1 MTHAE
6 AEALG
11 AVEKYLLNELSPD
24 QRDEFE
30 EHYFTCG
37 QCAEDVEV
45 LSDTV
50 EVIRNGMTSEAPK
63 PPSGAWRWLDRPVA
77 ARISYLCTL
86 ALTGVLVYQHAVTLP
101 QLRAELERP
110 QTVLKLTP
118 NVQRRGVRGQ
128 LQSFEMPIRFQP
140 GFASYRVDF
149 KDETGQVLQQQS
161 LTAQQAEA
169 TEALIWP
176 NRRGVH
182 GKLQVQVYGL
192 NAGFTPQP
200 LEDVTFYIP

>member
-1 MTHAE
+1 MTHTE
-6 AEALG
+6 AESLG
-11 AVEKYLLNELSPD
+11 AVEKYLLNELSPV

-30 EHYFTCG
+30 EHYFTCR
-37 QCAEDVEV
+37 QCAADVEV

-50 EVIRNGMTSEAPK
+50 EVIRKGIASETK
-63 PPSGAWRWLDRPVA
+63 PSGGIWHRLERPLA

-86 ALTGVLVYQHAVTLP
+86 SLAGVLVYQHAVTLP
-101 QLRAELERP
+101 QLRAELDRP
-110 QTVLKLTP
+110 QTVLKLAP
-118 NVQRRGVRGQ
+118 NVQRRGASGQ
-128 LQSFEMPIRFQP
+128 FQSFEMPVRFQP
-140 GFASYRVDF
+140 GFTSYRVDF

-176 NRRGVH
+176 NRRGVR
-182 GKLQVQVYGL
+182 GRVQVQIYGL
-192 NAGFTPQP
+192 NTGFTPQP

>member
-6 AEALG
+6 AESLG
-11 AVEKYLLNELSPD
+11 AVEKYLLNELSPV
-24 QRDEFE
+24 QRDAFE
-30 EHYFTCG
+30 EHYFNCR
-37 QCAEDVEV
+37 QCAVDVEL

-50 EVIRNGMTSEAPK
+50 EVIRKGIAAEAPK
-63 PPSGAWRWLDRPVA
+63 PSGGIWRRFERPLA
-77 ARISYLCTL
+77 ARVSYLCTL

-101 QLRAELERP
+101 QLRAELDRP

-118 NVQRRGVRGQ
+118 NVQRRGVSGQ
-128 LQSFEMPIRFQP
+128 YQSFEMPVRFQP

-149 KDETGQVLQQQS
+149 KDETGQVLQRQS

-176 NRRGVH
+176 NRRGVR
-182 GKLQVQVYGL
+182 GKVQVQIFGL

>member
-1 MTHAE
+1 MTHTE

-30 EHYFTCG
+30 EHYFTCR
-37 QCAEDVEV
+37 QCAADVEV

-50 EVIRNGMTSEAPK
+50 EVIRKGIAGEAPK
-63 PPSGAWRWLDRPVA
+63 PPGGIWRLLERPLA

-86 ALTGVLVYQHAVTLP
+86 ALGGVLVYQHTVTLP

-110 QTVLKLTP
+110 QAVMRLEP
-118 NVQRRGVRGQ
+118 NVQRRGMGGC
-128 LQSFEMPIRFQP
+128 SASYEMPVRFQQ

-149 KDETGQVLQQQS
+149 RGETGQVLQQQS

-176 NRRGVH
+176 NRRGFH
-182 GKLQVQVYGL
+182 GKVQVQVYGL
-192 NAGFTPQP
+192 NAGFKPQH